1 MCTYRRIYG
10 HTNVEYSVLMPRLC
24 ASRSK
29 CLHTPMHKEQCHYSI
44 TCLCG
49 RLYNSMYAPR
59 AFVYTFFSVLDRFQS
74 DMSLGQLWCYT
85 TQQFPTSCH
94 FIQVTIVGR
103 VSKSYLAVV
112 VNITVEGL
120 VNKMCWMSYE
130 PVVNL
135 TQFNRGI
142 LDQQLV
148 TTVPFNLSNNTHITW
163 ACFRS
168 NLI

>member
-10 HTNVEYSVLMPRLC
+10 HTNVEYSVLMPPLC

-74 DMSLGQLWCYT
+74 DMSLGQLWCYNH
-85 TQQFPTSCH
+85 S
-94 FIQVTIVGR
+94 TISNFMSFYLGHNSRSRFEV
-103 VSKSYLAVV
+103 VSRCCSDHYRR
-112 VNITVEGL
+112 
-120 VNKMCWMSYE
+120 NKMCWMNFKE
-130 PVVNL
+130 L
-135 TQFNRGI
+135 Q
-142 LDQQLV
+142 
-148 TTVPFNLSNNTHITW
+148 W
-163 ACFRS
+163 
-168 NLI
+168 LI